1 MGTVVFHVGDTVQ
14 VGWNG
19 EKGKITDIVR
29 PLGTYC
35 MYKVQFFSDG
45 RIVTFAKH
53 ELVKGLPN
61 NLFTDSAQYSK
72 GSTVSSSTVQSDS
85 SSTVQSDID
94 YLFEDSVLD
103 TIDRQ
108 KLENILLDCNSL
120 LTDPCQPE

>member
-1 MGTVVFHVGDTVQ
+1 MEMVVFHVGDAVQ

-35 MYKVQFFSDG
+35 MYKVQLFNDG
-45 RIVTFAKH
+45 RIVTVAKH

-72 GSTVSSSTVQSDS
+72 SSTSTVL

-94 YLFEDSVLD
+94 YLFEDSVLN
-103 TIDRQ
+103 TID
-108 KLENILLDCNSL
+108 K
-120 LTDPCQPE
+120 